1 MPDTGITIQ
10 EFEPTVVAAVNK
22 ELDKILPIVTAHGG
36 GVEIVS
42 ATNDEVV
49 LKLSG
54 HCVGCSMAEI
64 TYDKV
69 LSKLIKNALPGLK
82 EIRYV

>member
-1 MPDTGITIQ
+1 MQDSGITIQ
-10 EFEPTVVAAVNK
+10 ELNPTVVAAVNN
-22 ELDKILPIVTAHGG
+22 ELDKVRPIVTAHGG

-42 ATNDEVV
+42 ATNDQVV

-54 HCVGCSMAEI
+54 HCVGCSMATI

-69 LSKLIKNALPGLK
+69 VSALIKKALPQIK